1 MITKYS
7 LEADVL
13 SLNVNLEEKRKI
25 SCFDVFYW
33 ELGYEPAV
41 FTSALA
47 CDHDYPGLV
56 RIQLSQLIKS
66 YTIQTR
72 LPFWRLCRHKFKH

>member
-13 SLNVNLEEKRKI
+13 SLNVNLEEERKI

-33 ELGYEPAV
+33 ELGYE
-41 FTSALA
+41 
-47 CDHDYPGLV
+47 
-56 RIQLSQLIKS
+56 
-66 YTIQTR
+66 
-72 LPFWRLCRHKFKH
+72 